1 MRATLKNKITMPLA
15 IPGLYK
21 NGVFQPRFAVPKV
34 SQPRKVVL
42 VFLEETTDSGDDML
56 TQTPPPTK
64 DRKNIV
70 AAFRETGK
78 YTEQF
83 LKSFEKGL
91 KRSTYFQ

>member
-1 MRATLKNKITMPLA
+1 MPATLKNKVTMPLA

-21 NGVFQPRFAVPKV
+21 NGVFQPRFIIPKI

-42 VFLEETTDSGDDML
+42 VFLEEIKDADIDELQPAS
-56 TQTPPPTK
+56 PPI
-64 DRKNIV
+64 KNARNVI
-70 AAFRETGK
+70 AAFRKTGK
-78 YTEQF
+78 YTERF